1 MISLKSHF
9 LSFFCQTTTNEN
21 GSLVAKPLINL
32 HVTPNGCGLFGCD
45 SDKQNAYPDDYY
57 NYDDFNTRRH
67 QQQRP
72 PSKKNNFFSS
82 SNKPKRHY
90 QPDDFFKPSNQYP
103 DYSNHGSTSQTKNR
117 NGYVQQNSQYQ
128 ERYGYQQQNNQYD
141 LPQYNP
147 PRQQLNNYNDY
158 QNHASSSS
166 IYNDLQNS
174 NKPVFDALRFSNSEN
189 NGFVGNANKN
199 VKFSSTSQDRQP
211 VTQVIRHE
219 HYHFHENS
227 NSNKYQNRAQNRG
240 VVPQLT
246 PAHEGISF
254 GFNDYP
260 GFLNDE
266 PRFRSTTVEIEDE
279 IKIASESDKTSLES
293 ENIKSPKTPIG
304 PKQKEKSSFSFPKTQ
319 KSLNRSKRDD
329 HPPHPTPPK
338 PAKNI
343 EAVGDCKSNIVSF
356 TFSNNSNLTH
366 LACLEYILAIVL
378 FYIL

>member
-1 MISLKSHF
+1 M
-9 LSFFCQTTTNEN
+9 
-21 GSLVAKPLINL
+21 VAKPLINL
-32 HVTPNGCGLFGCD
+32 HVTPNGCGIFGCD
-45 SDKQNAYPDDYY
+45 YDKQNSYPDEYY

-90 QPDDFFKPSNQYP
+90 QPDDFFKPSHQYP
-103 DYSNHGSTSQTKNR
+103 DYPESVSQDRNR
-117 NGYVQQNSQYQ
+117 NRYPPQKSQYHD
-128 ERYGYQQQNNQYD
+128 RYGYQQQNDQYD

-147 PRQQLNNYNDY
+147 SKQNIHKSNNNY
-158 QNHASSSS
+158 QNRPSSSHS
-166 IYNDLQNS
+166 FNAFQES
-174 NKPVFDALRFSNSEN
+174 NKPALDAHRFSSSGN

-199 VKFSSTSQDRQP
+199 VKFGTSTQDSQP

-227 NSNKYQNRAQNRG
+227 NSNKYPNRAQNRG
-240 VVPQLT
+240 VVAQLT

-254 GFNDYP
+254 GYNDYP

-266 PRFRSTTVEIEDE
+266 PRFRSTVLDIDDKEEIT
-279 IKIASESDKTSLES
+279 SESDKSSLGLEPINS
-293 ENIKSPKTPIG
+293 SKNPIG

-329 HPPHPTPPK
+329 HPTHSPLPK
-338 PAKNI
+338 PSENI
-343 EAVGDCKSNIVSF
+343 EAVGN
-356 TFSNNSNLTH
+356 NNSNSVSFAFPSNLNPTH
-366 LACLEYILAIVL
+366 LACLECILVVVASHLV
-378 FYIL
+378 